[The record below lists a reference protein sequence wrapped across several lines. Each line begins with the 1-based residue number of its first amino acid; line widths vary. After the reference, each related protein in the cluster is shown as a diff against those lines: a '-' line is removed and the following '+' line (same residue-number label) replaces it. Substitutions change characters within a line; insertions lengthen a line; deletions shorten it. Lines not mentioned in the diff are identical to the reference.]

1 MFNEGGTIKMKTIFK
16 NRKLKAPTTT
26 ALLMLLILF
35 VSILTYIIPAGQY
48 DRMEDKE
55 TGRELIEA
63 DSFRYVDQSPVGI
76 WDILSS
82 VFKGIVGAADII
94 AFVFVV
100 GGVFGVIIKSG
111 AINAALAKLL
121 SKLNGR
127 ESIFIIVIMSA
138 FAVGGATFGM
148 AEESLPFVA
157 IILAASLKMGYD
169 RIVAVS
175 IVVVGLYAG
184 YSAGPLNPFNVG
196 IAQGIAELPLFS
208 GIGLR
213 TVLMVGGLILAI
225 HHTVRYAQK
234 VKKDPTLSL
243 VANEGKIET
252 DNSYL
257 NDTSLTNKH
266 KLILIVLLL
275 SLIGLIFGVLQF
287 GWYLAEISAL
297 MMLMGIVVGLIA
309 FRGSFNEFT
318 EEFMKG
324 AAQMTAAAMI
334 IGLSRAI
341 LVVMEDGQIIDTFVY
356 AISYPLENLNS
367 IFAAWGMYI
376 SQGLINFI
384 IPSSTGQAAV
394 VMPIMSSLA
403 DVIGINR
410 QIAVQAF
417 QTGDGY
423 WNMITPTHPVLMA
436 ALGIAAVPFSKWI
449 KFAAPLVLKW
459 TIWILFM
466 LAIAVLIDW
475 GPF

>member
-1 MFNEGGTIKMKTIFK
+1 MKTDAKKWKI
-16 NRKLKAPTTT
+16 KAPTTT
-26 ALLMLLILF
+26 ALLMLIILL
-35 VSILTYIIPAGQY
+35 VSILTYIVPAGQFE
-48 DRMEDKE
+48 RVEDKD
-55 TGRELIEA
+55 TGRLLIVA
-63 DSFRYVDQSPVGI
+63 DSFKYIDQSPIGI
-76 WDILSS
+76 WGILSS
-82 VFKGIVGAADII
+82 VFNGIVGAADII
-94 AFVFVV
+94 AFVLVV

-111 AINAALAKLL
+111 AIHAALARLINR
-121 SKLNGR
+121 LNGR

-138 FAVGGATFGM
+138 FAIGGATFGM

-157 IILAASLKMGYD
+157 IILAASLAMGYD

-175 IVVVGLYAG
+175 IVVVGIYAG

-196 IAQGIAELPLFS
+196 IAQGIVGLPLFS

-213 TVLMVGGLILAI
+213 TVIMVGGLLIAI
-225 HHTVRYAQK
+225 HHTLRYAKK
-234 VKKDPTLSL
+234 VKANPNLSL
-243 VANEGKIET
+243 VANEANIQT
-252 DNSYL
+252 DSTLL
-257 NDTSLTNKH
+257 NNNSLTKQH
-266 KLILIVLLL
+266 KLILIILLL
-275 SLIGLIFGVLQF
+275 SLIGLVFGVLQY

-297 MMLMGIVVGLIA
+297 MMLMGITVGLIA
-309 FRGSFNEFT
+309 FKGSFNEFT
-318 EEFMKG
+318 NEFMKG
-324 AAQMTAAAMI
+324 AAEMTAAALI
-334 IGLSRAI
+334 IGISRAI
-341 LVVMEDGQIIDTFVY
+341 LVVMEEGQIIDTLVY
-356 AISYPLENLNS
+356 AISLPIGNLHS

-384 IPSSTGQAAV
+384 IPSSSGQAAV
-394 VMPIMSSLA
+394 VMPIMASLS

-459 TIWILFM
+459 TIWTLIM
-466 LAIAVLIDW
+466 LAVAVLINW